1 MCNLCSHKCKYCN
14 AFTTFSAIADESQ
27 PFGGNMLGSAFKTF
41 VMFAGEYDFGEMRF
55 SSSSKTTK
63 EGTWSRSITDVE
75 TLNDR
80 ANPPNLTYNH
90 KAEVIL
96 GQLIF
101 AAFVF
106 LFAVVVMNLLN
117 AFAIGDIQVKIFSG
131 LQRISL
137 QISSPC
143 V

>member
-1 MCNLCSHKCKYCN
+1 M
-14 AFTTFSAIADESQ
+14 FT
-27 PFGGNMLGSAFKTF
+27 
-41 VMFAGEYDFGEMRF
+41 GEYDFGEMRF
-55 SSSSKTTK
+55 SSSKKTTR
-63 EGTWSRSITDVE
+63 EGTWNRSITDVE

-101 AAFVF
+101 VAFVF

-117 AFAIGDIQVKIFSG
+117 AFAIGDIQNLRDDATAIRNRKKIKE
-131 LQRISL
+131 LIQ
-137 QISSPC
+137 QKPE
-143 V
+143 VNPKYYWNVV

>member
-14 AFTTFSAIADESQ
+14 TFTTLSAIADESQ
-27 PFGGNMLGSAFKTF
+27 PFGGTFLGSAFKTF
-41 VMFAGEYDFGEMRF
+41 VMFAGEYDFSNMHF
-55 SSSSKTTK
+55 SSSPNTTWD
-63 EGTWSRSITDVE
+63 GSWHRPISDIE
-75 TLNDR
+75 TLNS
-80 ANPPNLTYNH
+80 PISEPTQTYNH
-90 KAEVIL
+90 KAEVML

-106 LFAVVVMNLLN
+106 MFAVVVMNLLN
-117 AFAIGDIQVKIFSG
+117 AFAIGDIQVKTFLG
-131 LQRISL
+131 LQRRSL